1 MSIAITQR
9 DNRTLSIHIWSKAD
23 MLAPTRAVAI
33 QTAGRHL
40 PVAGSGPFQLR
51 ADIGAGID
59 NGGGEEA
66 AADGEVLGNG
76 HV

>member
-1 MSIAITQR
+1 
-9 DNRTLSIHIWSKAD
+9 

-40 PVAGSGPFQLR
+40 PVAGSGPFRLR
-51 ADIGAGID
+51 ADIGAGVD

-66 AADGEVLGNG
+66 ATDGEVLGNG